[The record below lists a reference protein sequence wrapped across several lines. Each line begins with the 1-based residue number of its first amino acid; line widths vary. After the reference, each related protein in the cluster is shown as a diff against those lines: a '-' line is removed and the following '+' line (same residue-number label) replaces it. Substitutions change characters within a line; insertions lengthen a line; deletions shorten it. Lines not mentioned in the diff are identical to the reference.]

1 MRKLLRRIPRAFF
14 FLLMLAGWVFI
25 GRSSLGYF
33 DFSQV
38 PAFMLEKLPLRHE
51 TLWLFSL
58 RVHVAAALLSLPL
71 CTVLM
76 TRALQK
82 RAAIHR
88 WLGRIAGSV
97 VLFALVPSGV
107 VLAFDAKGGRI
118 VTAGF
123 LLSGAIVAWSGVRGI
138 AAARRRDLVTHGR
151 MMRHLFAQMSVAV
164 TSRAMLIGFDAL
176 RVDPL
181 TAYVVALWAP
191 VLASAAVAELA
202 SPKTLTTIIA
212 FVKRISREISRL
224 GHVAVSRALAR
235 PLARAGR

>member
-1 MRKLLRRIPRAFF
+1 MTKLLRRLPRASFF
-14 FLLMLAGWVFI
+14 FLMFAGWAFI
-25 GRSSLGYF
+25 LVSSLGYF

-71 CTVLM
+71 CTLLM
-76 TRALQK
+76 TRAFQR
-82 RAAIHR
+82 RAALHR
-88 WLGRIAGSV
+88 WLGRASGMV

-107 VLAFDAKGGRI
+107 VLAFDAKGGRL

-123 LLSGAIVAWSGVRGI
+123 LLSGAIVLWSGVRGI
-138 AAARRRDLVTHGR
+138 SSARKRDLVTHRR
-151 MMRHLFAQMSVAV
+151 MMRHLFAQMTVAV

-202 SPKTLTTIIA
+202 SPTTRNAIIA
-212 FVKRISREISRL
+212 LSKRIFREIPRL
-224 GHVAVSRALAR
+224 ALVVRARSVGR